1 MRFEIV
7 ELSSTDILELQ
18 KVISAHDENNTIAVN
33 KKLVVYEAEKY
44 TDCGVI
50 YQKRVVENTSSGLA
64 GIVSAA
70 KGMTNTVNRYF
81 VKMPVL
87 VQDVQE

>member
-33 KKLVVYEAEKY
+33 KKLVVYEA
-44 TDCGVI
+44 
-50 YQKRVVENTSSGLA
+50 
-64 GIVSAA
+64 
-70 KGMTNTVNRYF
+70 
-81 VKMPVL
+81 
-87 VQDVQE
+87 